1 MDKTRKHQFM
11 EMVHD
16 EIGEDHKLTPIIAS
30 LLTMVDDDER
40 FDELF
45 EIHEGIEEYGQFL
58 TEKEARHIVD
68 KMVSF
73 DGSRGAKWPPQ
84 VLFPAVESLGGE
96 KSAKGK
102 YNCWALYALMNM
114 MHSDYGRT
122 LMKKAQGDD
131 YALMCY
137 ELALD
142 WIGDKD
148 HPNDVRDYFL
158 D

>member
-1 MDKTRKHQFM
+1 MDKTKRHQFM
-11 EMVHD
+11 EMIHE

-30 LLTMVDDDER
+30 LLGMVEDDER
-40 FDELF
+40 FEELF

-96 KSAKGK
+96 KAVKGK

-122 LMKKAQGDD
+122 LMKRAQGDE
-131 YALMCY
+131 YALTCY

-148 HPNDVRDYFL
+148 HDNDVRDYFL